1 MVIDLV
7 YNRIC
12 VSISD
17 ESKIKLDTLANNT
30 NIISKSAIVELALN
44 KFFKDATAD
53 SIAKELSE
61 QIVVD

>member
-1 MVIDLV
+1 MIDLV